1 MTDAW
6 SILNQRLSPEIHI
19 LLSLP
24 VCAPETPRCCREID
38 PPRQCI
44 HPGQGE
50 SGCDAEGDISL
61 IVTDLW
67 VLQNTGNQSY
77 GCSLHLD

>member
-6 SILNQRLSPEIHI
+6 SILNQRLSLEIHI

-24 VCAPETPRCCREID
+24 VCAPGTPRCCREID

-44 HPGQGE
+44 HSGQG
-50 SGCDAEGDISL
+50 DIRM
-61 IVTDLW
+61 
-67 VLQNTGNQSY
+67 
-77 GCSLHLD
+77 